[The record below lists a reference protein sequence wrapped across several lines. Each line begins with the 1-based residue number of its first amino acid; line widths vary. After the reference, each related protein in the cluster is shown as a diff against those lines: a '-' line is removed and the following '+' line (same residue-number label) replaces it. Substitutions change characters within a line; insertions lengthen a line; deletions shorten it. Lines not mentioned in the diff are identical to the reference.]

1 MKTIIAIL
9 ITATLLAGYTVAD
22 KASTLVSK
30 VQSEKI
36 VALNQIK

>member
-1 MKTIIAIL
+1 MKTIITIL
-9 ITATLLAGYTVAD
+9 IAATLLAGYMVAD